1 MYWRGKKEER
11 KKKQDKNIMSAPAM
25 QGSHNNQQ
33 WRNFATKS
41 GGDMGGTSKACRAT
55 ARGKSQERGWGHWE
69 QQRAP
74 PNQLGGLAA
83 L

>member
-25 QGSHNNQQ
+25 QGDHNNQQ

-41 GGDMGGTSKACRAT
+41 GGDMKRGQARPAGPQLEARAKSVGGVIGSNSEPLQTS
-55 ARGKSQERGWGHWE
+55 
-69 QQRAP
+69 
-74 PNQLGGLAA
+74 
-83 L
+83 